1 MGCEHAQVAG
11 GQTSPS
17 QFEENTLSEV
27 KRVIAVLSG
36 KGGVGKSFVTGAIA
50 TELARHG
57 HKVGVLD
64 ADITGPSI
72 PKMFG
77 MSGRHVHALGN
88 LMLPEISEHGVKV
101 MSSNLLLQNET
112 DPVLWR
118 GPVIAGAIRQFWSE
132 TSWGPIDYLLVDM
145 PPGTGDVALTVFQS
159 LPVDG
164 IVIVTSP
171 QDLVSMIVAKAVN
184 MAEKMNVPILG
195 IVENMSYIECPDCGK
210 KIEVFG
216 KSKLPEVAE
225 RYNLDIL
232 GQLPINPAL
241 AEACDKGEVETA
253 LPDGML
259 PKAVSAVEAITPH
272 ETDEAQVNT
281 SAFYDVLVIGG
292 GASGLAAAITAARA
306 GKSVCIVERDVAC
319 GLKLLATGNGRC
331 NLSNESI
338 DPQRYN
344 HPAFVESVMGPQ
356 PEQELMGFFSSLG
369 IMTTSE
375 EGRLYPRSLRAESVR
390 DALLNVCNRLGIT
403 LICGANVASAHKV
416 SEGWAL
422 QIDRPARALKA
433 KKHDDRKS
441 ELRSL
446 RKTLADVPRKNEAL
460 QAHAVIIAT
469 GGNPTGIADTFSL
482 PLTSLRPILCPVSA
496 TVVGDRAALKT
507 LDGLRVR
514 ARLTLTRN
522 HSELWHEDGEVLFR
536 AFGISG
542 VAVFNLSRRI
552 QRGDTILLDVFPDLS
567 KDELLDMLN
576 RRVELLG
583 GFSPRDPRW
592 LDGMLVPQLSRVVC
606 TAFEQCH
613 PGSNDVIHLVS
624 ILKHFKLL
632 VEGTAEERSAQVTRG
647 GVSVESISTP
657 SLRARSVVDAPLYV
671 CGEALDIDADC
682 GGFNLAWAW
691 LSGIRAA
698 SSL

>member
-1 MGCEHAQVAG
+1 M
-11 GQTSPS
+11 
-17 QFEENTLSEV
+17 
-27 KRVIAVLSG
+27 
-36 KGGVGKSFVTGAIA
+36 
-50 TELARHG
+50 
-57 HKVGVLD
+57 
-64 ADITGPSI
+64 
-72 PKMFG
+72 
-77 MSGRHVHALGN
+77 
-88 LMLPEISEHGVKV
+88 
-101 MSSNLLLQNET
+101 
-112 DPVLWR
+112 
-118 GPVIAGAIRQFWSE
+118 
-132 TSWGPIDYLLVDM
+132 
-145 PPGTGDVALTVFQS
+145 
-159 LPVDG
+159 
-164 IVIVTSP
+164 
-171 QDLVSMIVAKAVN
+171 
-184 MAEKMNVPILG
+184 
-195 IVENMSYIECPDCGK
+195 
-210 KIEVFG
+210 
-216 KSKLPEVAE
+216 
-225 RYNLDIL
+225 
-232 GQLPINPAL
+232 
-241 AEACDKGEVETA
+241 
-253 LPDGML
+253 
-259 PKAVSAVEAITPH
+259 
-272 ETDEAQVNT
+272 NT

-306 GKSVCIVERDVAC
+306 GKSVCIVECDVAC

-344 HPAFVESVMGPQ
+344 HPAFVESVMGPR

-390 DALLNVCNRLGIT
+390 DALLNVCDRLGIT
-403 LICGANVASAHKV
+403 LICGANVASAHKA
-416 SEGWAL
+416 SEGWTL

-446 RKTLADVPRKNEAL
+446 RKALTDVPRKNEAL
-460 QAHAVIIAT
+460 EAHAVIIAT
-469 GGNPTGIADTFSL
+469 GGNPTGIADTFGL

-592 LDGMLVPQLSRVVC
+592 LDGMLAPQLSRVVC
-606 TAFEQCH
+606 T
-613 PGSNDVIHLVS
+613 
-624 ILKHFKLL
+624 
-632 VEGTAEERSAQVTRG
+632 
-647 GVSVESISTP
+647 
-657 SLRARSVVDAPLYV
+657 
-671 CGEALDIDADC
+671 
-682 GGFNLAWAW
+682 
-691 LSGIRAA
+691 
-698 SSL
+698 

>member
-1 MGCEHAQVAG
+1 M
-11 GQTSPS
+11 
-17 QFEENTLSEV
+17 
-27 KRVIAVLSG
+27 
-36 KGGVGKSFVTGAIA
+36 
-50 TELARHG
+50 
-57 HKVGVLD
+57 
-64 ADITGPSI
+64 
-72 PKMFG
+72 
-77 MSGRHVHALGN
+77 
-88 LMLPEISEHGVKV
+88 
-101 MSSNLLLQNET
+101 
-112 DPVLWR
+112 
-118 GPVIAGAIRQFWSE
+118 
-132 TSWGPIDYLLVDM
+132 
-145 PPGTGDVALTVFQS
+145 
-159 LPVDG
+159 
-164 IVIVTSP
+164 
-171 QDLVSMIVAKAVN
+171 
-184 MAEKMNVPILG
+184 
-195 IVENMSYIECPDCGK
+195 
-210 KIEVFG
+210 
-216 KSKLPEVAE
+216 
-225 RYNLDIL
+225 
-232 GQLPINPAL
+232 
-241 AEACDKGEVETA
+241 
-253 LPDGML
+253 
-259 PKAVSAVEAITPH
+259 
-272 ETDEAQVNT
+272 NT

-344 HPAFVESVMGPQ
+344 HPAFIESVMGPQ

-375 EGRLYPRSLRAESVR
+375 EDRLYPRSLRAESVR
-390 DALLNVCNRLGIT
+390 DALLNVCDRLGIT

-446 RKTLADVPRKNEAL
+446 RKALADVPRKNEAL

-496 TVVGDRAALKT
+496 TVVGDRTALGT
-507 LDGLRVR
+507 LDGLRIR
-514 ARLTLTRN
+514 ARLTLSRS
-522 HSELWHEDGEVLFR
+522 HEELWREDGEVLFR

-542 VAVFNLSRRI
+542 VAAFNLSRRI
-552 QRGDTILLDVFPDLS
+552 NQGDTVLIDFFPDFS
-567 KDELLDMLN
+567 KDELLDTLEQ
-576 RRVELLG
+576 RVNVLG
-583 GFSPRDPRW
+583 DFSPRNSHW
-592 LDGMLVPQLSRVVC
+592 LDGMLAPQLSHVVC
-606 TAFEQCH
+606 TAFERCH
-613 PGSNDVIHLVS
+613 PGSLDVIHLVS
-624 ILKHFKLL
+624 ILKHFKLS

-647 GVSVESISTP
+647 GISIECVSTP
-657 SLRARSVVDAPLYV
+657 NLYVNSTTGAPLYV

-691 LSGIRAA
+691 ISGIRAA

>member
-1 MGCEHAQVAG
+1 
-11 GQTSPS
+11 
-17 QFEENTLSEV
+17 
-27 KRVIAVLSG
+27 
-36 KGGVGKSFVTGAIA
+36 
-50 TELARHG
+50 
-57 HKVGVLD
+57 
-64 ADITGPSI
+64 
-72 PKMFG
+72 
-77 MSGRHVHALGN
+77 
-88 LMLPEISEHGVKV
+88 
-101 MSSNLLLQNET
+101 
-112 DPVLWR
+112 
-118 GPVIAGAIRQFWSE
+118 
-132 TSWGPIDYLLVDM
+132 
-145 PPGTGDVALTVFQS
+145 
-159 LPVDG
+159 
-164 IVIVTSP
+164 
-171 QDLVSMIVAKAVN
+171 
-184 MAEKMNVPILG
+184 MN
-195 IVENMSYIECPDCGK
+195 
-210 KIEVFG
+210 
-216 KSKLPEVAE
+216 A
-225 RYNLDIL
+225 
-232 GQLPINPAL
+232 
-241 AEACDKGEVETA
+241 
-253 LPDGML
+253 
-259 PKAVSAVEAITPH
+259 
-272 ETDEAQVNT
+272 

-344 HPAFVESVMGPQ
+344 HPAFVESVMGPR

-375 EGRLYPRSLRAESVR
+375 EDRLYPRSLRAESVR
-390 DALLNVCNRLGIT
+390 DALLNVCDRLGIT
-403 LICGANVASAHKV
+403 LICGANVASAHKA

-446 RKTLADVPRKNEAL
+446 RKALADVPRKNEAL

-482 PLTSLRPILCPVSA
+482 PLTSLHPILCPVSA

-552 QRGDTILLDVFPDLS
+552 KRGDTILLDVFPDLS
-567 KDELLDMLN
+567 KDELLDILN

-592 LDGMLVPQLSRVVC
+592 LDGMLASQLSRVVC

-632 VEGTAEERSAQVTRG
+632 VEGTVEERSAQVTRG
-647 GVSVESISTP
+647 GVSIESISTP

>member
-1 MGCEHAQVAG
+1 
-11 GQTSPS
+11 
-17 QFEENTLSEV
+17 
-27 KRVIAVLSG
+27 
-36 KGGVGKSFVTGAIA
+36 
-50 TELARHG
+50 
-57 HKVGVLD
+57 
-64 ADITGPSI
+64 
-72 PKMFG
+72 
-77 MSGRHVHALGN
+77 
-88 LMLPEISEHGVKV
+88 
-101 MSSNLLLQNET
+101 
-112 DPVLWR
+112 
-118 GPVIAGAIRQFWSE
+118 
-132 TSWGPIDYLLVDM
+132 
-145 PPGTGDVALTVFQS
+145 
-159 LPVDG
+159 
-164 IVIVTSP
+164 
-171 QDLVSMIVAKAVN
+171 
-184 MAEKMNVPILG
+184 MN
-195 IVENMSYIECPDCGK
+195 
-210 KIEVFG
+210 
-216 KSKLPEVAE
+216 A
-225 RYNLDIL
+225 
-232 GQLPINPAL
+232 
-241 AEACDKGEVETA
+241 
-253 LPDGML
+253 
-259 PKAVSAVEAITPH
+259 
-272 ETDEAQVNT
+272 

-344 HPAFVESVMGPQ
+344 HPAFVESVMGPR

-390 DALLNVCNRLGIT
+390 DALLNVCDRLGIT
-403 LICGANVASAHKV
+403 LICGANVASAHKA

-446 RKTLADVPRKNEAL
+446 RKALTDVPRKNATL

-469 GGNPTGIADTFSL
+469 GGNPTGIAETFSL
-482 PLTSLRPILCPVSA
+482 PLTPRRPVLCPVSA

-514 ARLTLTRN
+514 ARLTLARN
-522 HSELWHEDGEVLFR
+522 HSELWHENGEVLFR
-536 AFGISG
+536 TFGISG
-542 VAVFNLSRRI
+542 VAVFNLSRRV
-552 QRGDTILLDVFPDLS
+552 QHGDTILLDIFPDLS
-567 KDELLDMLN
+567 KDELFDMLN

-583 GFSPRDPRW
+583 RFSPHDPRW
-592 LDGMLVPQLSRVVC
+592 LDGMLAPQLSRVVC

-613 PGSNDVIHLVS
+613 PGSNDVVHLVS

-632 VEGTAEERSAQVTRG
+632 VEGTAEERSAQVIRG
-647 GVSVESISTP
+647 GIPIETISIP
-657 SLRARSVVDAPLYV
+657 SLRANDAVDTPLCV

-691 LSGIRAA
+691 LSGIRAT
-698 SSL
+698 SNL